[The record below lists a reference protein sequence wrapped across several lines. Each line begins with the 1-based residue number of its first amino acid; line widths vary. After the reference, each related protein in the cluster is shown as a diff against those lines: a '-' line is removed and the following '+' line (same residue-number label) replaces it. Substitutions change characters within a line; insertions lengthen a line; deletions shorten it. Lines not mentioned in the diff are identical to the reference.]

1 MNSVGQIREHVG
13 KSSLLDEA
21 SVLYSNLTQ
30 WVIAKRK
37 RIEKCHLPIVGHKIL
52 PNFYAILLV
61 TCDCLTVWTGGKL
74 PTRRNFPPLRR
85 LTEEKTHEIAFH
97 LRLTRS
103 NTLYPKWKMTLNHTI
118 FLSKRFLFS
127 RWFFLLFAFALFHL
141 LSFSFSL
148 ILSPFVCCYCSLSL
162 CTLYC
167 QPLSL

>member
-61 TCDCLTVWTGGKL
+61 PRDCVTVWTGGKL
-74 PTRRNFPPLRR
+74 PPRRNFPLVLSFCSRDRNFSFLFLSGKSTGCR
-85 LTEEKTHEIAFH
+85 LTEEKPM
-97 LRLTRS
+97 RLHF
-103 NTLYPKWKMTLNHTI
+103 TLHWLFLTLCIQNGKWHSTTL
-118 FLSKRFLFS
+118 FPYKRGLFCTL
-127 RWFFLLFAFALFHL
+127 WPCFAFTLFL
-141 LSFSFSL
+141 GTC
-148 ILSPFVCCYCSLSL
+148 I
-162 CTLYC
+162 
-167 QPLSL
+167 

>member
-61 TCDCLTVWTGGKL
+61 TCDCVTVWTGGKL
-74 PTRRNFPPLRR
+74 PPRRNFPPYAGLQRKKPMR
-85 LTEEKTHEIAFH
+85 LHFTLDWLVQTLCIQNGKWRSTTH
-97 LRLTRS
+97 
-103 NTLYPKWKMTLNHTI
+103 
-118 FLSKRFLFS
+118 FS
-127 RWFFLLFAFALFHL
+127 YQRGFYFARWFFLPFAFALFHL
-141 LSFSFSL
+141 LSF
-148 ILSPFVCCYCSLSL
+148 PFFPYFVALLLSL
-162 CTLYC
+162 FL
-167 QPLSL
+167 